1 MDLAKSPLPLTAPT
15 GNGGKSNIN
24 IFMLGVVYKG
34 IAIPLYWDMLDKRGN
49 TNHLE
54 RAELIERFIKQFG
67 KDNIEMI
74 LADREFV
81 GELWFNWL
89 QRITYP
95 LPSVL
100 RKQQSC
106 EPSRQTGTD

>member
-1 MDLAKSPLPLTAPT
+1 
-15 GNGGKSNIN
+15 
-24 IFMLGVVYKG
+24 MLGVVYKG

-89 QRITYP
+89 TAHHIPFAIRIKKNSKVVNHHGK
-95 LPSVL
+95 LVQIKDLL
-100 RKQQSC
+100 RHVSHKK
-106 EPSRQTGTD
+106 PIDMDGY